1 MYVLVS
7 DAILTCRAER
17 EAVQAA
23 EQCLSDATIL
33 TGGGFVPQVQRF
45 LFDKL
50 IGKLVPVLEPVL
62 EV

>member
-1 MYVLVS
+1 MYMLVS
-7 DAILTCRAER
+7 DTILTHQAKC

-33 TGGGFVPQVQRF
+33 TGGGFVPQVQHF

-50 IGKLVPVLEPVL
+50 VGKLVPVLEPVL